1 MATCDCLDGQR
12 CDSNAYNNGR
22 CSRFVGFE
30 AGVPELYWSTSTR
43 LRVFDLVR
51 RQDYGIRVALS
62 QLNAMA

>member
-1 MATCDCLDGQR
+1 MVSDAIPTPTTTADAL
-12 CDSNAYNNGR
+12 AL
-22 CSRFVGFE
+22 FGFE